1 MKSHKL
7 LICMLSTTLV
17 FPSYSV
23 STIHAATDKTSSE
36 TSTLEGT
43 SSETSIDKNGND
55 ETPKDEKE
63 KAEKQ
68 QTSSQTKKEKTKK
81 TTPSSSLPSWI
92 NTLNHPLGIFNPT
105 IEHSTHFWD
114 NWLTLDP
121 PSNTISKDAN
131 TSENDAN
138 LSQTTPSTTHSD
150 VDPTMNET
158 TTTEA
163 PSSEHNASTS
173 EATTEPSRDN
183 SHLSEGD
190 QAVANELD
198 NITDKIQ
205 SNQPS
210 DKDTSSETPD
220 SKHDDTTSN
229 EAPTS
234 EEKHIEGQD
243 AENNETSSTAND
255 HIDDALIDAYGK
267 DKKTTPDTKTTQV
280 DAKKGNSPKH
290 SNETNT
296 QLPSEKEI
304 KHSETPKQSFEDGVK
319 ASNFRSRATF
329 ETLPDTS
336 DASSASNAYIV
347 TENKD
352 TRAFIKSIAKDA
364 HNIGQKE
371 NIYASVMIAQAILE
385 SDSGNSALARA
396 PHYNLFGIKGAYHGH
411 SATFNTLEDN
421 GDALYQISAS
431 FRSYP
436 DEKASLQD
444 YADLIKNGIDG
455 NPYIYKP
462 AWKSDA
468 ATYKDATAHLAT
480 TYATDSHYADKL
492 NSIIKHYNL
501 TQFDHTSMP
510 DISNFTVAHE
520 ASASHFKPF
529 TEAASGAAYPQGQCT
544 WYVYN
549 RMAQF
554 GLHIGGHLGDARDW
568 DQHAANDGYSVR
580 SIPSEHSAVVFEPG
594 QLGADAYYGHVAFVE
609 KVNSDGSIV
618 ISESNVKGL
627 GVISYRT
634 IDASDAE
641 LLSYIKGK

>member
-23 STIHAATDKTSSE
+23 STIHAATDNPSSE
-36 TSTLEGT
+36 TSTLEST
-43 SSETSIDKNGND
+43 SSETSIDKNGTD

-81 TTPSSSLPSWI
+81 TTSSSLLPSWI
-92 NTLNHPLGIFNPT
+92 NTLNHPSGIFNPT
-105 IEHSTHFWD
+105 TEHSTHFWD

-121 PSNTISKDAN
+121 PTDSISKDVN
-131 TSENDAN
+131 TTENDSN
-138 LSQTTPSTTHSD
+138 LSQSTPSTAHSD
-150 VDPTMNET
+150 VDPITNET
-158 TTTEA
+158 TTKEA
-163 PSSEHNASTS
+163 PSSHDASTS
-173 EATTEPSRDN
+173 ESTSAPSRDN

-220 SKHDDTTSN
+220 SKHDETSSN
-229 EAPTS
+229 EAPTT
-234 EEKHIEGQD
+234 EDHHTEGKTT
-243 AENNETSSTAND
+243 ENNDTSTTSD
-255 HIDDALIDAYGK
+255 HVDDALIDAYGK
-267 DKKTTPDTKTTQV
+267 DKKSTPDTKTNEE
-280 DAKKGNSPKH
+280 DAKKGDLPKH
-290 SNETNT
+290 TSDTNP
-296 QLPSEKEI
+296 QLPSQKEME
-304 KHSETPKQSFEDGVK
+304 HSETPKQSFDDGVK

-329 ETLPDTS
+329 VTLPQTS
-336 DASSASNAYIV
+336 NTSSTSNAYIV

-352 TRAFIKSIAKDA
+352 TRAFIKSIAEDA
-364 HNIGQKE
+364 HDIGLKE
-371 NIYASVMIAQAILE
+371 DIYASVMIAQAILE

-396 PHYNLFGIKGAYHGH
+396 PHYNLFGIKGAYHGQ
-411 SATFNTLEDN
+411 SATFNTLEDHD
-421 GDALYQISAS
+421 GSLYQISAA

-436 DEKASLQD
+436 NEKASLQD
-444 YADLIKNGIDG
+444 YADLMKQGIDG

-462 AWKSDA
+462 TWKSDA

-568 DQHAANDGYSVR
+568 DQHAANAGYSVR

-609 KVNSDGSIV
+609 KVHSDGSIV

-641 LLSYIKGK
+641 SLTYIKGK